1 LQGLIFLLLAP
12 FIGIHITLLRLAI
25 CLGTLFI
32 VGLGL
37 TGLGFLVAW
46 PMESTQ
52 GFHAIMNVFLIP
64 LWMLSGALFP
74 VTNPHSWIY
83 WAVHVNPVT
92 YGVAAVRRALYASD
106 PGVSHLPAYSISIG
120 FSLLFALATYIAA
133 SVLVQRRPK
142 GGARSLR
149 YW

>member
-1 LQGLIFLLLAP
+1 
-12 FIGIHITLLRLAI
+12 
-25 CLGTLFI
+25 
-32 VGLGL
+32 
-37 TGLGFLVAW
+37 
-46 PMESTQ
+46 MESTQ
-52 GFHAIMNVFLIP
+52 GFHAIMNVLLIS

-83 WAVHVNPVT
+83 WAVLVNPVT

-142 GGARSLR
+142 GAA
-149 YW
+149 